1 MSLASVHY
9 VFASREELL
18 REAIRLV
25 VADTRGAAFS
35 FLDGAVPSADADVA
49 LLVSGALASYVDLLR
64 ADPQRE
70 QGMLE
75 LTHHALRTPELAKV
89 VQEQYAAYHAL
100 AAELLTTLAER
111 CALRWLIPVSSLAR
125 LVISF
130 TDGLTVQWLVSPDAE
145 ALQDQIAVFAAGVA
159 SVAEPA
165 A

>member
-1 MSLASVHY
+1 VP
-9 VFASREELL
+9 
-18 REAIRLV
+18 
-25 VADTRGAAFS
+25 AA
-35 FLDGAVPSADADVA
+35 GADVA
-49 LLVSGALASYVDLLR
+49 LLVSGALSSYVDLLR

-100 AAELLTTLAER
+100 AADLLTALAER
-111 CALRWLIPVSSLAR
+111 CALRWLTPVSSLAR

-145 ALQDQIAVFAAGVA
+145 AMQDQIAVFAAGVA
-159 SVAEPA
+159 AVAEPA